1 MLKRTRA
8 KVSSFSVARR
18 GLSRGLL
25 SRGVLAAIGAVTSL
39 VCASSAHAEPFPA
52 RAERIF
58 SPGRSA
64 ASEDTGEALV
74 LNPANL
80 GNLTGKELRW
90 TGVRCTGTQRVPC
103 GHAFDLSSNLL
114 FGLGGGFRVDY
125 ISPQSSAGAPYFG
138 QDYVWLTWGLGY
150 SVSKSISVGMTL
162 QSSFSPNVNVAGMT
176 SLSAGISYRPSP
188 RLGFSLVAHDFNGP
202 STYPVPTGQRL
213 ESLPVL
219 DRQYLAAVAFRP
231 TGTRALEVGAEVRY
245 FDGSDQAR
253 PRVTLGVDIPGVGRA
268 RSDIEF
274 GNLSQNDP
282 SYLATVGLEL
292 YLRGASLGGGAIVG
306 NALGSNTDTGQYL
319 TASLADF
326 GSPAG
331 IPRGEHGVSMR
342 LEATPGTRNHVRLL
356 RRLWRLAE
364 RSDVVSVTMVLRDEP
379 AASFAHAE
387 ELADAF
393 RVLRARGK
401 KVICSF
407 EDAGPKA
414 LYACASADRIV
425 LNPAGGVR
433 YSGLKSTHIY
443 LAGLLEKIGVK
454 AEFVR
459 IGAHKSAPEQFMNK
473 GASDTARKDQEDLLR
488 NNEAVFVKNLSLYR
502 HIPEADIRESTKKGP
517 FVALEARDAKF
528 VDTLAFDD
536 ELDRVT
542 GEVVGRKISVSKY
555 EDELVQPVR
564 FGQRS
569 KLGMLYIDGDMVDG
583 RSSKIPLIGM
593 KLCGSY
599 TIAESAKRLRED
611 PSIKAVIL
619 RIETPGGSSLA
630 ADVMWRELRLLAQKK
645 PLIVSMGTI
654 ATSGGYYVASAGTKI
669 FALPLTLTGSIG
681 IFYGKADVSELLS
694 KLGVNVEVRKVTPRA
709 DAESFF
715 RGFTDD
721 ERKELDRKVHQFYDV
736 FLDRVSQ
743 GRKMT
748 PAEVD
753 AVGQG
758 RVWVGQQALERKLVD
773 EMGGLR
779 HALDAARKA
788 GNLPDDAPI
797 QEEPPVE
804 KSLLDTALELAGFA
818 RGPLLIDGLPIQ
830 IRDAVRAVAPMA
842 IYTDSTPLAR
852 TEWEPIGESGKDDD
866 E

>member
-1 MLKRTRA
+1 MKRLRA
-8 KVSSFSVARR
+8 NVSS
-18 GLSRGLL
+18 LP
-25 SRGVLAAIGAVTSL
+25 VLAALGAMASLLVTGK
-39 VCASSAHAEPFPA
+39 ASAEPFPQ
-52 RAERIF
+52 RGERIF

-64 ASEDTGEALV
+64 ASEDSGEALV

-80 GNLTGKELRW
+80 GHLTGKELRW
-90 TGVRCTGTQRVPC
+90 TGVRCTDTQKVAC
-103 GHAFDLSSNLL
+103 GHSFNLSSPLV

-125 ISPQSSAGAPYFG
+125 ISPPSTVGAPYYG

-150 SVSKSISVGMTL
+150 NVSKAVSVGVSL
-162 QSSFSPNVNVAGMT
+162 QSSFSPNPNVGGMT
-176 SLSAGISYRPSP
+176 ALSAGISYRPSP

-202 STYPVPTGQRL
+202 ASQPVPTGPERIG
-213 ESLPVL
+213 LPVL
-219 DRQYLAAVAFRP
+219 DRQYMAAVAFRP

-245 FDGSDQAR
+245 YDGSDQAR
-253 PRVTLGVDIPGVGRA
+253 PRVVMGVDIPGVGRA
-268 RSDIEF
+268 RGDVEV
-274 GNLSQNDP
+274 GNLSQSDP
-282 SYLATVGLEL
+282 SYLATIGLEL
-292 YLRGASLGGGAIVG
+292 QLRGVSLGGGAIVG
-306 NALGSNTDTGQYL
+306 NALGKSTDAGQYL

-326 GSPAG
+326 ESPAG
-331 IPRGEHGVSMR
+331 IPRSEHGVSIR

-356 RRLWRLAE
+356 RKLWKISE
-364 RSDVVSVTMVLRDEP
+364 RSDIASVTLLVRDEP
-379 AASFAHAE
+379 ATSFAHAE

-433 YSGLKSTHIY
+433 YAGLKSTHIY

-473 GASDTARKDQEDLLR
+473 GASETARADQEDLLR
-488 NNEAVFVKNLSLYR
+488 NTEAVFVKNLSLYR
-502 HIPEADIRESTKKGP
+502 NIPEASVRESTKKGP

-542 GEVVGRKISVSKY
+542 SDVVGHKVSVSKY
-555 EDELVQPVR
+555 EDEVVAPMR

-569 KLGMLYIDGDMVDG
+569 KVGLLYIDGDMVDG
-583 RSSKIPLIGM
+583 RSSKVPLIGM

-611 PSIKAVIL
+611 PTVKAVVL
-619 RIETPGGSSLA
+619 RVETPGGSSLA

-654 ATSGGYYVASAGTKI
+654 AASGGYYVASAGTKI
-669 FALPLTLTGSIG
+669 YALPLTLTGSIG

-715 RGFTDD
+715 RPFSDD

-748 PAEVD
+748 RSEVD

-758 RVWVGQQALERKLVD
+758 RVWAGQQALDKKLVD

-779 HALDAARKA
+779 HALEYARKA
-788 GNLPDDAPI
+788 GHLPDDAPI
-797 QEEPPVE
+797 QEEPPIE
-804 KSLLDTALELAGFA
+804 KTFLETALEIVGISP
-818 RGPLLIDGLPIQ
+818 GPLVVDGLPLQ

-866 E
+866 DK

>member
-1 MLKRTRA
+1 MAGL
-8 KVSSFSVARR
+8 VSA
-18 GLSRGLL
+18 
-25 SRGVLAAIGAVTSL
+25 VLVPST
-39 VCASSAHAEPFPA
+39 ASAEPFPA
-52 RAERIF
+52 RGERIF

-90 TGVRCTGTQRVPC
+90 TGVRCTDTQRVPC
-103 GHAFDLSSNLL
+103 GHAFDLSTPFL

-125 ISPQSSAGAPYFG
+125 VSPPSTAGAPYFG
-138 QDYVWLTWGLGY
+138 KDYVWLTWGLGY
-150 SVSKSISVGMTL
+150 SVSKAVSVGASVQT
-162 QSSFSPNVNVAGMT
+162 SFSPNPDLAGIV
-176 SLSAGISYRPSP
+176 SLSAGVTYRPSP
-188 RLGFSLVAHDFNGP
+188 RLSFALVGHDFNGP
-202 STYPVPTGQRL
+202 ASQPIPTGQTFR
-213 ESLPVL
+213 PFPIL
-219 DRQYLAAVAFRP
+219 DRQYVAAVAFRP
-231 TGTRALEVGAEVRY
+231 TGTRAVEVGAEVRY
-245 FDGSDQAR
+245 YDGSDQAR
-253 PRVTLGVDIPGVGRA
+253 PRAVLGVDIPGVGRA
-268 RSDIEF
+268 RGDVEV
-274 GNLSQNDP
+274 GNLSRSDP
-282 SYLATVGLEL
+282 AYLATVGLEL

-306 NALGSNTDTGQYL
+306 NALGKSTDSGQYL
-319 TASLADF
+319 TASIADF
-326 GSPAG
+326 GSPAS
-331 IPRGEHGVSMR
+331 IPMSEHGVSIR

-356 RRLWRLAE
+356 RKLWRLSE
-364 RSDVVSVTMVLRDEP
+364 RSDIASVTLLVRDEP
-379 AASFAHAE
+379 AASYAHAE

-414 LYACASADRIV
+414 LYACASADRVV

-473 GASDTARKDQEDLLR
+473 GASETAKHDQEDLLR
-488 NNEAVFVKNLSLYR
+488 NTEAVFVKNLSLYR
-502 HIPEADIRESTKKGP
+502 HLSESEIRESTKKGP

-542 GEVVGRKISVSKY
+542 QEVVGKKVSVSKL
-555 EDELVQPVR
+555 EDELVAPMR
-564 FGQRS
+564 FGQRN
-569 KLGMLYIDGDMVDG
+569 KIGMLYIDGDMVDG

-611 PSIKAVIL
+611 PSVKAVVL
-619 RIETPGGSSLA
+619 RVETPGGSSLA

-654 ATSGGYYVASAGTKI
+654 AASGGYYVASAGTKI
-669 FALPLTLTGSIG
+669 LALPLTLTGSIG
-681 IFYGKADVSELLS
+681 IFYGKADVSELLG

-715 RGFTDD
+715 RGFTDE
-721 ERKELDRKVHQFYDV
+721 ERKELDHKVHQFYDV

-743 GRKMT
+743 GRKMSR
-748 PAEVD
+748 AEVD

-758 RVWVGQQALERKLVD
+758 RVWAGQQALDKKLVD
-773 EMGGLR
+773 EMGGIR
-779 HALDAARKA
+779 QALEIARKA
-788 GNLPDDAPI
+788 GNLPEDAPI
-797 QEEPPVE
+797 QEEPPIE
-804 KSLLDTALELAGFA
+804 KTLLDTALELVGFS

-830 IRDAVRAVAPMA
+830 MRDAVRAVAPMA

-866 E
+866 D

>member
-1 MLKRTRA
+1 MLKRLRA
-8 KVSSFSVARR
+8 KVSSLPVPLQGFPRVVLVAG
-18 GLSRGLL
+18 GLVSLACFPGL
-25 SRGVLAAIGAVTSL
+25 
-39 VCASSAHAEPFPA
+39 AHAEPFPA
-52 RAERIF
+52 RGERIF

-80 GNLTGKELRW
+80 GHLTGKELRW
-90 TGVRCTGTQRVPC
+90 TGVRCTDTQRVPC
-103 GHAFDLSSNLL
+103 GHAFNLASPLL

-125 ISPQSSAGAPYFG
+125 ISPPSTAGAPYFG

-150 SVSKSISVGMTL
+150 SVSKSVSVGMSL
-162 QSSFSPNVNVAGMT
+162 QSSFSPNPATAGIT

-202 STYPVPTGQRL
+202 SSYPVPTGQSRTPY
-213 ESLPVL
+213 PVL

-245 FDGSDQAR
+245 YDGSDNAR
-253 PRVTLGVDIPGVGRA
+253 PRVTAGVDIPGVGRA
-268 RSDIEF
+268 RGDIEF
-274 GNLSQNDP
+274 GNLSKSDP
-282 SYLATVGLEL
+282 SYLATIGLEL

-306 NALGSNTDTGQYL
+306 NALGKSTDTGQYI
-319 TASLADF
+319 TASIADF

-331 IPRGEHGVSMR
+331 IPQSEHGVSMR

-356 RRLWRLAE
+356 RRLWRLSE
-364 RSDVVSVTMVLRDEP
+364 RTDIASVTMVLRDEP
-379 AASFAHAE
+379 ATSYAHAE

-473 GASDTARKDQEDLLR
+473 GASATAKSDQEDLLR
-488 NNEAVFVKNLSLYR
+488 NTEAVFVRNLSLYR
-502 HIPEADIRESTKKGP
+502 HIPEADIRASTMKGP

-542 GEVVGRKISVSKY
+542 GEVVGKKVSVSKY
-555 EDELVQPVR
+555 EDEVVQPMR

-569 KLGMLYIDGDMVDG
+569 KVGILYIDGDMVDG

-611 PSIKAVIL
+611 PTVKSVIL

-630 ADVMWRELRLLAQKK
+630 ADVMWRELRLLAKKK

-654 ATSGGYYVASAGTKI
+654 ATSGGYYIASAGTKI
-669 FALPLTLTGSIG
+669 YALPLTLTGSIG

-709 DAESFF
+709 DAESFY
-715 RGFTDD
+715 RGFSDD

-758 RVWVGQQALERKLVD
+758 RVWLGQQALEKKLVD
-773 EMGGLR
+773 EMGGIR
-779 HALDAARKA
+779 HALEAARKA

-804 KSLLDTALELAGFA
+804 KTLLDTALELVGFS
-818 RGPLLIDGLPIQ
+818 RGPLLIDGLPLQ

-842 IYTDSTPLAR
+842 IYSDSTPLAR
-852 TEWEPIGESGKDDD
+852 AEWEMVGESGKDDD
-866 E
+866 D